1 MVFVD
6 RYQAYAQLYDLDLE
20 PASLM
25 AVWVAQLFLMGP
37 YLALLLSL
45 VSREQEELA
54 GAELSS
60 IWITANIGLPIVAII
75 LVGCEIWHYISLTLT
90 TRVMSLFYGIRAAWG
105 FIIVLSQT
113 ILPTTVVGIPYGL
126 CVGAILIFSLCAGMA
141 SMKFALLGAPDEI
154 DEFFDSEGCMYF
166 QGRDLHCSCGKTLS
180 SFASVTDV
188 EKGKVDPDKVH
199 GWVLSTKASANED
212 SSAPPPYAN
221 QQQMQQKMPPRQST
235 LGAPMGKAPA
245 GIAPLAWSSVVAAH
259 TNYSMKLD
267 DVLEEARARKNMA
280 RTQAKNAQK
289 DIAGDRKAE

>member
-54 GAELSS
+54 GTELSS

-126 CVGAILIFSLCAGMA
+126 CVGAILIF
-141 SMKFALLGAPDEI
+141 
-154 DEFFDSEGCMYF
+154 
-166 QGRDLHCSCGKTLS
+166 SCGKTLS

-267 DVLEEARARKNMA
+267 DVLEEARARKNMT